1 MVLSQHPDAGGCL
14 ESLLSATLRDRL
26 AAAPQVTPTL
36 RWICQLAVVAARQQA
51 KPKPQAASAH
61 KQGAAQGK
69 VAVEACAVVGPA
81 PVVTAATG
89 MVGQQ
94 GEPVASVH
102 EGDVSAQGQVQPQHW
117 PRRSLLI
124 KCLIAAQQCGDPEV
138 LQQMHEG
145 MTVGQ
150 ALEAAAIATR
160 CGRAD
165 RDVRP
170 LLKHIIGRRGVHSA
184 ACAPEMLVLV
194 NALAARAHAPGG
206 APALRASSASAVP
219 PDCALHVA
227 ALLVAASREP
237 SVDLARGL
245 TAVGKRL
252 AISVCCALVRAVQFA
267 RGEAWR
273 YNRMFQLEEAETVLP
288 VLHRDKLQVMM
299 CLAVVE
305 CVLPLCL
312 SQGHYRT
319 ALKLWTAWSQAHA
332 PADAGTAIV
341 SWLLVAC
348 AEVSCRHAR
357 V

>member
-1 MVLSQHPDAGGCL
+1 MLTCAALHVAQGDKGSITKTIMKQIWLALPLRRPRLLFCRCLQAQQLLMVLAQYPDAGGCL

-26 AAAPQVTPTL
+26 AAAPQVTPTP
-36 RWICQLAVVAARQQA
+36 RSICQLAVVAARQHA
-51 KPKPQAASAH
+51 KPKPQAANA
-61 KQGAAQGK
+61 QRTGAAQGK
-69 VAVEACAVVGPA
+69 VSMEACAVSGPA
-81 PVVTAATG
+81 PVVAAATG
-89 MVGQQ
+89 SLGQQ
-94 GEPVASVH
+94 GELVASVH
-102 EGDVSAQGQVQPQHW
+102 EGDVPAQGQVQPQHW

-160 CGRAD
+160 CGSAD
-165 RDVRP
+165 CDVRP
-170 LLKHIIGRRGVHSA
+170 LLKHIIGRHGVHSA

-245 TAVGKRL
+245 TAVGKRM
-252 AISVCCALVRAVQFA
+252 AISVCCALVRGVQTAGGGPAVLKP
-267 RGEAWR
+267 GSTSGV
-273 YNRMFQLEEAETVLP
+273 TV
-288 VLHRDKLQVMM
+288 
-299 CLAVVE
+299 
-305 CVLPLCL
+305 
-312 SQGHYRT
+312 
-319 ALKLWTAWSQAHA
+319 
-332 PADAGTAIV
+332 
-341 SWLLVAC
+341 
-348 AEVSCRHAR
+348 
-357 V
+357 